1 VLNIVHEPC
10 KSFHE
15 PFNSCN
21 LHGMPRSCLICSD
34 NVKFQLAA
42 DMVQAGASDQA
53 IADRLGSLSRMS
65 VRRHREN
72 HIAAPLQHRLAI
84 AAKGSEHVRERQA
97 LAQAAAA
104 DAPSPQQFADAVLGL
119 RAQAEKLERIE
130 SRLERMAVAAET
142 GGSANAVSQLSAQQI
157 RSVEV
162 GARLAGVGGYAAR
175 PAPDAAMTVPV
186 SITFNLGDGRVETM
200 TVAPRMPAPNS
211 VDIDI

>member
-1 VLNIVHEPC
+1 MHQIVREPC
-10 KSFHE
+10 KGFHE

-21 LHGMPRSCLICSD
+21 LHVMPRSCLICSD
-34 NVKFQLAA
+34 NTKLQLAA
-42 DMVQAGASDQA
+42 DMVNAGASDQA
-53 IADRLGSLSRMS
+53 IADRLGSLSRMA

-130 SRLERMAVAAET
+130 GRLERMATIAEAGGSHSGVAALA
-142 GGSANAVSQLSAQQI
+142 GQQI

-162 GARLAGVGGYAAR
+162 GARLAGVGGYAPRAVGEG
-175 PAPDAAMTVPV
+175 TVQQPV
-186 SITFNLGDGRVETM
+186 SITINFAGEGESITI
-200 TVAPRMPAPNS
+200 APVTTFQP
-211 VDIDI
+211 DDTD